1 MTEDDGVSRYEPGA
15 RPWRPDWPV
24 EVDLHLHTTASD
36 GTLSPT
42 DLIKQI
48 LHTSLKTVA
57 ITDHDSTEGVDEAM
71 AAAEGTELTV
81 IPGIE
86 FGSEI
91 GDSEVHLIGLFIDH
105 NSPALQ
111 TALERFREQRIE
123 AAQAMV
129 RKLNS
134 LNMDITW
141 ERVSELAEGS
151 VGRPHVA
158 RALLEK
164 GYVSTIREAFDLYIG
179 NDGPARVPRPKF
191 TPVEALEIVHA
202 AGGVGV
208 VAHPR
213 TVKNLNDVLP
223 PLVEAGLAGI
233 EVFAEKYGAEH
244 QKRFRNLG
252 EEYDLIPG
260 GGTDYHAFGSEN
272 EVKPGMSGPPPETAR
287 LLFQAAMRKHNG
299 KPGFVPERPL

>member
-1 MTEDDGVSRYEPGA
+1 MSDDNGVSRYEPGA
-15 RPWRPDWPV
+15 KPWRPDWRV

-42 DLIKQI
+42 ELIKQI
-48 LHTSLKTVA
+48 LQTGLQTIA
-57 ITDHDSTEGVDEAM
+57 ITDHDSTEGIDEAVRT
-71 AAAEGTELTV
+71 AEGSELNV

-91 GDSEVHLIGLFIDH
+91 GESEVHLIGLFIDH
-105 NSPALQ
+105 RSDPLQDALK
-111 TALERFREQRIE
+111 RFRDQRVE
-123 AAQAMV
+123 AAQNMV
-129 RKLNS
+129 AKLNE
-134 LNMDITW
+134 MGMAITW
-141 ERVSELAEGS
+141 ERVNELAGGS

-164 GYVSTIREAFDLYIG
+164 EYVGSIREAFDKYIG

-213 TVKNLNDVLP
+213 TVNDLEGVLP
-223 PLVEAGLAGI
+223 ALVEAGLTGI

-244 QKRFRNLG
+244 QQRFKDLA
-252 EEYDLIPG
+252 EKYSLIPG

-272 EVKPGMSGPPPETAR
+272 EVLPGMSGPPPDTAR
-287 LLFQAAMRKHNG
+287 LFFEAAMQKHDG

>member
-1 MTEDDGVSRYEPGA
+1 
-15 RPWRPDWPV
+15 
-24 EVDLHLHTTASD
+24 
-36 GTLSPT
+36 
-42 DLIKQI
+42 
-48 LHTSLKTVA
+48 
-57 ITDHDSTEGVDEAM
+57 M
-71 AAAEGTELTV
+71 AAAEGSELIV

-105 NSPALQ
+105 NSAPLQ
-111 TALERFREQRIE
+111 TALERFREQRVE
-123 AAQAMV
+123 AAQNMV
-129 RKLNS
+129 RKLND
-134 LNMDITW
+134 LGMDITW
-141 ERVSELAEGS
+141 ERVQELAEGS
-151 VGRPHVA
+151 VGRPHIA

-164 GYVSTIREAFDLYIG
+164 GFVSSIREAFDRYIG

-213 TVKNLNDVLP
+213 TVNSLEDVLP

-244 QKRFRNLG
+244 QRRFRELAEN
-252 EEYDLIPG
+252 YRLIPG

-272 EVKPGMSGPPPETAR
+272 EVIPGVSGPPPETAR
-287 LLFQAAMRKHNG
+287 LLYDVAMNKHNG
-299 KPGFVPERPL
+299 KPGFVPPRAL

>member
-1 MTEDDGVSRYEPGA
+1 MMDDNVSRYEPGA
-15 RPWRPDWPV
+15 KPWRPNWPV

-42 DLIKQI
+42 ELIEQI
-48 LHTSLKTVA
+48 LKTTLRVVA
-57 ITDHDSTEGVDEAM
+57 VTDHDSTAGVDEAM
-71 AAAEGTELTV
+71 SVADGTELIV

-91 GDSEVHLIGLFIDH
+91 DDSEVHLLGLFINH
-105 NSPALQ
+105 NSATLQ
-111 TALERFREQRIE
+111 TALGRFREQRVD
-123 AAQAMV
+123 AAQEMV
-129 RKLNS
+129 GKLNS
-134 LNMDITW
+134 LGLDITW
-141 ERVSELAEGS
+141 ERVSELAGGS
-151 VGRPHVA
+151 VGRPHIA

-164 GYVSTIREAFDLYIG
+164 GYISTIPEAFDRYIG
-179 NDGPARVPRPKF
+179 NEGPARVPRPKF

-213 TVKNLNDVLP
+213 TVKHLEDVMP
-223 PLVEAGLAGI
+223 DLVDAGLAGI

-244 QKRFRNLG
+244 QRRYQALADR
-252 EEYDLIPG
+252 YSLIPS

-272 EVKPGMSGPPPETAR
+272 EVKPGMIGPPPETAR
-287 LLFQAAMRKHNG
+287 KLYEAALARHRG
-299 KPGFVPERPL
+299 KPGFMPARPL

>member
-1 MTEDDGVSRYEPGA
+1 MTGESDVSRYEPAA

-36 GTLSPT
+36 GSLSPT
-42 DLIKQI
+42 ELINQI
-48 LHTSLKTVA
+48 LQTTLKTVA

-71 AAAEGTELTV
+71 AAAEGSELTV

-91 GDSEVHLIGLFIDH
+91 GESEVHLIGLFIDH
-105 NSPALQ
+105 NSAALQ
-111 TALERFREQRIE
+111 AALRRFRDQRIE
-123 AAQAMV
+123 AAQNMV
-129 RKLNS
+129 KKLND
-134 LNMDITW
+134 LGMDITW
-141 ERVSELAEGS
+141 ERVNELAGGA

-164 GYVSTIREAFDLYIG
+164 GYISSIREAFDRFIG

-202 AGGVGV
+202 ARGVGI

-213 TVKNLNDVLP
+213 TVDDLESVLP
-223 PLVEAGLAGI
+223 PLAEAGLAGI

-244 QKRFRNLG
+244 QQRYMDIAEK
-252 EEYDLIPG
+252 YSLIPG

-287 LLFQAAMRKHNG
+287 LFFEAALQKHDGN
-299 KPGFVPERPL
+299 PGFVPERDL

>member
-1 MTEDDGVSRYEPGA
+1 MSEDDNVSRYEPGA
-15 RPWRPDWPV
+15 KPWRPNWPV

-36 GTLSPT
+36 GSLSPT
-42 DLIKQI
+42 ALIQEI
-48 LHTSLKTVA
+48 LKTSLKTIA
-57 ITDHDSTEGVDEAM
+57 ITDHDSTEGIDEAVT
-71 AAAEGTELTV
+71 AAADSKLTV

-91 GDSEVHLIGLFIDH
+91 GSSEVHLIGLFVDH
-105 NSPALQ
+105 RSAPLQEALQ
-111 TALERFREQRIE
+111 RFRNQRIE
-123 AAQAMV
+123 AAQNMV
-129 RKLNS
+129 GKLND
-134 LNMDITW
+134 LGMDITW
-141 ERVSELAEGS
+141 ERVQELAEGS
-151 VGRPHVA
+151 VGRPHIA
-158 RALLEK
+158 KALLEK
-164 GYVSTIREAFDLYIG
+164 EYVGSIREAFDRFIG

-213 TVKNLNDVLP
+213 TVNRLEDVLP

-233 EVFAEKYGAEH
+233 EVFAEKYGADH
-244 QKRFRNLG
+244 QRHFRELADR
-252 EEYDLIPG
+252 YSLIPG

-287 LLFQAAMRKHNG
+287 LLYDVALKRHNG
-299 KPGFVPERPL
+299 KPGFIPPRDM